1 MTKRYR
7 LKIKTP
13 FAEKGIEVVYDSDGI
28 TSPAIVGYNVQPA
41 DYPDLFEEI
50 TAPTPED
57 TVMNFLQRSSDAKE
71 SDLIRA
77 KKLIEAGLNPENLK

>member
-1 MTKRYR
+1 MAKRYR

-13 FAEKGIEVVYDSDGI
+13 WADKGVEIAYDNDGI
-28 TSPAIVGYNVQPA
+28 TSPVIASYNVQPA

-57 TVMNFLQRSSDAKE
+57 AVMNFLSKSLDANE

-77 KKLIEAGLNPENLK
+77 KKLIEAGLNPDKLK